1 MAPFI
6 DWRLFL
12 STDFHFDN
20 KEQLNGRLILQVPAH
35 LSKMLLNTLVN
46 LESPY
51 SNNFFCLDFRPHI
64 SGGGSFDLDVSG
76 LTVTL
81 SMKLGE
87 FS

>member
-1 MAPFI
+1 M
-6 DWRLFL
+6 
-12 STDFHFDN
+12 STDFQFEN

-35 LSKMLLNTLVN
+35 LSKMLLTTLVN
-46 LESPY
+46 L
-51 SNNFFCLDFRPHI
+51 FFCLDFRPHI